1 MQVSVII
8 PEGAPKDLIEESL
21 KNAAV
26 DLADALYKD
35 WYKRGI
41 TDETIVETEL
51 KGSLTADSNV
61 TINDVHVNKID
72 DDTITMAYEL
82 YFREH
87 HWGVVYNLT
96 LPGDV
101 NAS

>member
-61 TINDVHVNKID
+61 TINNVHVDKID
-72 DDTITMAYEL
+72 DDTITMSFDAL
-82 YFREH
+82 VH
-87 HWGVVYNLT
+87 A
-96 LPGDV
+96 P
-101 NAS
+101 NAVG